1 MTPWVKNVELL
12 LIYLFIAL
20 SAIAVVATATILAPA
35 HRLRVAWVSFATG
48 ATLAAILAIVS
59 THFLAFVV
67 ALLAGLTTAIGAAW
81 LSRRPTERS
90 SGRTTS
96 DAAELDVRR
105 PNGGIR

>member
-1 MTPWVKNVELL
+1 
-12 LIYLFIAL
+12 
-20 SAIAVVATATILAPA
+20 
-35 HRLRVAWVSFATG
+35 VSFATG